1 MDYDELM
8 TTSTTTDLPMADV
21 ETTTELAQTTARVLG
36 LYDIFI
42 PLLGAFII
50 VFNLAVV
57 VSSGL
62 ILKKGKCAAF
72 PQALSSAYKY
82 LNP

>member
-8 TTSTTTDLPMADV
+8 TTTTPDPLMA
-21 ETTTELAQTTARVLG
+21 ETTTELAQRTARVLG

-62 ILKKGKCAAF
+62 ILKKGKCAACVSL
-72 PQALSSAYKY
+72 PRLCRRHI
-82 LNP
+82 NI